1 MRHAI
6 RTLVVVLLAI
16 PVLNCGSV
24 RERVAIREGHR
35 LYRDESFRKAI
46 EQYKIVLANDPNN
59 IEATF
64 YMGSSYQQLFEP
76 GKETTKGNLEEAIKN
91 YEVVL
96 AAKPSTIEPKRF
108 EVLRRNALSAMVGI
122 YVDDPYRDFEKAMKY
137 ATELT
142 NSDPNNLQNLF
153 AMANLYETFGHV
165 PEAEAAYKKAFEVA
179 PKDGK
184 ACGALAGFYNK
195 TLWDEKGVPITDGGS
210 GVGRF
215 DDAVTQLKVCAE
227 LDPSDPKGFYTVAT
241 FYWDKCYRGGI
252 LDDGRKKKLADEGMS
267 FVDKALSIKADFV
280 EALIFK
286 GLLLRE
292 YAKLTTN
299 PAARNSYLEEA
310 QALQKKAVDL
320 KKEQDAALA
329 EQARQAALVSG

>member
-1 MRHAI
+1 MRHPI
-6 RTLVVVLLAI
+6 RTLALVLLAI
-16 PVLNCGSV
+16 PVLNCGRV
-24 RERVAIREGHR
+24 QARVALREAHR

-46 EQYKIVLANDPNN
+46 EQYKIVVANEPNN

-64 YMGSSYQQLFEP
+64 YLGSSYQQLFEP
-76 GKETTKGNLEEAIKN
+76 GTESTNVNLEEAIKN
-91 YEVVL
+91 YGVVL
-96 AAKPSTIEPKRF
+96 AAKPSMTEQKRY
-108 EVLRRNALSAMVGI
+108 EVLKRNALTALVGI
-122 YVDDPYRDFEKAMKY
+122 YVDDPYRDFEKAMTY

-153 AMANLYETFGHV
+153 AMANLYETFGHIN
-165 PEAEAAYKKAFEVA
+165 EAEAAYKKAFEVA

-215 DDAVTQLKVCAE
+215 EDAVTQLRICAD

-252 LDDGRKKKLADEGMS
+252 LDDARKKQLADEGMS

-280 EALIFK
+280 EALIYK

-292 YAKLTTN
+292 QAKLTTN
-299 PAARNSYLEEA
+299 PATRNNFLEEA

-329 EQARQAALVSG
+329 EKVRQAALVSS

>member
-1 MRHAI
+1 M
-6 RTLVVVLLAI
+6 
-16 PVLNCGSV
+16 
-24 RERVAIREGHR
+24 
-35 LYRDESFRKAI
+35 
-46 EQYKIVLANDPNN
+46 
-59 IEATF
+59 
-64 YMGSSYQQLFEP
+64 
-76 GKETTKGNLEEAIKN
+76 
-91 YEVVL
+91 
-96 AAKPSTIEPKRF
+96 
-108 EVLRRNALSAMVGI
+108 
-122 YVDDPYRDFEKAMKY
+122 DDPYRDFETAMKY

-165 PEAEAAYKKAFEVA
+165 NEAEAAYKKAFEVA

-215 DDAVTQLKVCAE
+215 EDAVTQLKICAE

-252 LDDGRKKKLADEGMS
+252 LDDARKKHWRTRACPS
-267 FVDKALSIKADFV
+267 WTRRCPSRADFV
-280 EALIFK
+280 EALIYK

-292 YAKLTTN
+292 QAKLTTN
-299 PAARNSYLEEA
+299 PATRNSLPRRSPGPSEEGGRPQEGA
-310 QALQKKAVDL
+310 RRRPRRKGEAGRPGLR
-320 KKEQDAALA
+320 LA
-329 EQARQAALVSG
+329 RTPPNQRVSGVSSSTPWRGWLCPRPAFRGTFAPSRRA